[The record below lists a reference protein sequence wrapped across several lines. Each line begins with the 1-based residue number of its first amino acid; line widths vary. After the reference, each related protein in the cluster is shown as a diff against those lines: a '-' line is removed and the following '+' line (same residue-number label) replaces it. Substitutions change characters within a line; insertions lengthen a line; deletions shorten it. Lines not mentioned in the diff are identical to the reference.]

1 MQQGLNAIGS
11 GARRANLACNP
22 HPACLPR
29 LLLTTPFFFCLQ
41 GVIYGRYRPE
51 KLMEHLKLF
60 TARINIPRLIR
71 SCDEQQHWKELTF
84 LYTAYDEFDNAAAC
98 MMAHGSSAW
107 EHVGFKDV
115 AVKVSNTD
123 VHYRALSFYLEE
135 HPDLL
140 VDLLNVLQSRLVRE
154 REQQGACG
162 RKAPRG
168 AVWKC
173 CGGTCVRESLSMT
186 SY

>member
-1 MQQGLNAIGS
+1 M
-11 GARRANLACNP
+11 LA
-22 HPACLPR
+22 
-29 LLLTTPFFFCLQ
+29 TPVTNHAFFFCLQ

-107 EHVGFKDV
+107 DHVGFKDV

-154 REQQGACG
+154 REQQGRAG
-162 RKAPRG
+162 GGHP
-168 AVWKC
+168 WELC
-173 CGGTCVRESLSMT
+173 CGCTWVRDSLST
-186 SY
+186 ASYL